1 MQYSIPSPLPL
12 EAFLGPLLRAEDALA
27 RFDERLRGSPKPLAE
42 GFCSRI
48 LFHEIC
54 AEQRLEGL
62 LVHLEDLALFAAGAF
77 DGPTSPELSA
87 AHEALQLWR
96 RAAKAKASPLLLSP
110 RPGETVSA
118 TEPLQ
123 NPPEFF
129 FDPDWNEP
137 ARLAVWRGV
146 LHESRN
152 LPPVL
157 AAALAWDAWLFAQ
170 PDQRGAWRAPLIAA
184 LVLKARKKT
193 EAFLL
198 PLALGRRPAEYRDAG
213 KPFEVRIEGF
223 CGLVVDAVQRCE
235 KELANLSLVRNLL
248 DVKVARRRRNSRL
261 PELADLLLAHP
272 VVSLRM
278 VARRLEVSPEGARKL
293 ILDLGS
299 IIREVSGR
307 KRYRVWCV

>member
-1 MQYSIPSPLPL
+1 MST
-12 EAFLGPLLRAEDALA
+12 D
-27 RFDERLRGSPKPLAE
+27 
-42 GFCSRI
+42 
-48 LFHEIC
+48 
-54 AEQRLEGL
+54 
-62 LVHLEDLALFAAGAF
+62 
-77 DGPTSPELSA
+77 
-87 AHEALQLWR
+87 
-96 RAAKAKASPLLLSP
+96 
-110 RPGETVSA
+110 

-123 NPPEFF
+123 SPPEFF

-137 ARLAVWRGV
+137 ARLVVWRAV
-146 LHESRN
+146 LQESRN

-157 AAALAWDAWLFAQ
+157 AAAIAWDAWLFAQ

-193 EAFLL
+193 ETFLL
-198 PLALGRRPAEYRDAG
+198 PLALGTRPAEYRDAG

-223 CGLVVDAVQRCE
+223 CGLVVGAVQRCE
-235 KELANLSLVRNLL
+235 RELANLSLVRNLL
-248 DVKVARRRRNSRL
+248 DVKIARRRRNSRL

-307 KRYRVWCV
+307 KRYRVWSV